1 MKIYVPPS
9 AASPCDDGLSAHSDV
24 ALSHRQFGV
33 CFIVRAHTL
42 LQRKWRHLPS
52 SPEYNHSA
60 TPDTKALYMPRKST
74 VLHQIN
80 FSSTLKNAPKIMRPL
95 ILDFPSPPPIP
106 YTLTL
111 QGSLR
116 VPMTRRAIPMVVS
129 IATRTKERNQ
139 TKLRVI
145 RRANNPSM

>member
-1 MKIYVPPS
+1 MPPS

-52 SPEYNHSA
+52 CPEYNHSA
-60 TPDTKALYMPRKST
+60 APDTKARYMARKST

-80 FSSTLKNAPKIMRPL
+80 FSSTLKNAPKITRPL
-95 ILDFPSPPPIP
+95 ILDFPSPHPLYLDVAGWLACSDDPKSH
-106 YTLTL
+106 TD
-111 QGSLR
+111 GSLHCDQDEGEESDKIKGYKTGQQPIH
-116 VPMTRRAIPMVVS
+116 VNA
-129 IATRTKERNQ
+129 
-139 TKLRVI
+139 
-145 RRANNPSM
+145 